1 MSAISR
7 SSGLRSVCFAV
18 LLVVCLPATGQEA
31 AAPSPEKIFRAGAAA
46 SNITPPLGENIIGGW
61 EPFPAKNI
69 HDELH
74 ARCLVLDDGKNKI
87 AIVICDLLGIPRE
100 VIDAAKV
107 RINDT
112 VGIPDSHVL
121 IAATHTHSATTAR
134 GPKGVMWKDDST
146 EYQRFLAGRIA
157 DGVHRAVNHLE
168 PAVIG
173 WGRAEEPSEVFN
185 RRWEVTDAS
194 LLKNPFGGTDQV
206 RMNPPAGSASLV
218 RPAGPVDPEIGFV
231 SVKGVDGR
239 PIALLANYSL
249 HYVGGVPNGDVS
261 ADYFGYFCRDIEQRF
276 SRDDDVPF
284 VGMLTNGTSGDI
296 NNINFREPG
305 VHRAPYEKMKEV
317 ANKVADRVYEAH
329 RTVEFRNWVALDALA
344 MDLPLTL
351 RKPTPETLH
360 FLSQIT
366 ATQPAEPLSKERI
379 YLDRLT
385 KLQDGPETIDAR
397 LQVLKIGSLSIS
409 AIPFETF
416 VEIGLELKSRTPFSQ
431 TFTVELANGW
441 YGYLPTP
448 EQHARGGYE
457 TWLGTNYVQEDASPK
472 IVDALLKMS
481 NDLMQAP

>member
-1 MSAISR
+1 MRAISR
-7 SSGLRSVCFAV
+7 SSGLRSFCFAA
-18 LLVVCLPATGQEA
+18 LLIVSLPATGQEA
-31 AAPSPEKIFRAGAAA
+31 AATTKIFRAGAST

-61 EPFPAKNI
+61 EPFPATNV

-74 ARCLVLDDGKNKI
+74 ARCLVLDDGTNKI

-107 RINDT
+107 RINDDI
-112 VGIPDSHVL
+112 GIPDSHVL
-121 IAATHTHSATTAR
+121 IAATHTHSGTTTR

-146 EYQRFLAGRIA
+146 EYQTFLATRIA
-157 DGVHRAVNHLE
+157 DGVQRAANHLE

-185 RRWEVTDAS
+185 RRWEVTDEA

-206 RMNPPAGSASLV
+206 RMNPPAGSGSLV

-231 SVKGVDGR
+231 SVKSTEGR

-249 HYVGGVPNGDVS
+249 HYVGGVPGGDIS
-261 ADYFGYFCRDIEQRF
+261 ADYFGYFCRNIEQRF
-276 SRDDDVPF
+276 SRDDDLPF

-305 VHRAPYEKMKEV
+305 VRRAPYEKMKEV

-329 RTVEFRNWVALDALA
+329 QDVQFQSWAALDAVA

-351 RKPTPETLH
+351 RKPTPETLQY
-360 FLSQIT
+360 LADVT
-366 ATQPAEPLSKERI
+366 AAQPPEPQSKERI
-379 YLDRLT
+379 YLERLT
-385 KLQDGPETIDAR
+385 KLKDGPETIDAR

-448 EQHARGGYE
+448 EQHERGGYE
-457 TWLGTNYVQEDASPK
+457 TWIGTNFVQKDASTK
-472 IVDALLKMS
+472 IVDTLLRMS
-481 NDLMQAP
+481 NDLQQGR